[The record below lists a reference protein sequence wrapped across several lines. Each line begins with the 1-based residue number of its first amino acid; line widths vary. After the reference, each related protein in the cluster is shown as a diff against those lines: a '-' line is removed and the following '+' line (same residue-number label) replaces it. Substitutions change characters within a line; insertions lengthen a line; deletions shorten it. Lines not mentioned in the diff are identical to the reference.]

1 MLSLNHILSLKVHTI
16 CFNNV
21 IYCLLVLVFD
31 TYILLFCISLREL
44 VRFYVYLFHGCTEI
58 QNDAY
63 DSHNCQVCQL
73 LQKIFM
79 INQNV
84 FVEFLWNSRL
94 KWKQILHLCTIQT
107 MYAAYIARGGG
118 YNRSCFEAFP
128 TYYIRHSIYIII
140 SIVLINIQRRN

>member
-79 INQNV
+79 INQM
-84 FVEFLWNSRL
+84 FLSSFYEIAVWNEN
-94 KWKQILHLCTIQT
+94 K
-107 MYAAYIARGGG
+107 
-118 YNRSCFEAFP
+118 
-128 TYYIRHSIYIII
+128 YYIYAQFRPCMQHI
-140 SIVLINIQRRN
+140 SLGVAGITVLVLKPFQLTILDTVSTS